1 MTEKLNTEQIGR
13 EIKESKE
20 ESFGIRPEVELSQV
34 GTSAEIPQSSIIKI
48 EYKDLNNQNIS
59 NSGEQNTKNYKT
71 STAIRE
77 HKSCGDMWGDLINS
91 KGPNEELPL

>member
-48 EYKDLNNQNIS
+48 DPRNLNNSITEDNKKNDKQQEHVSTDIET
-59 NSGEQNTKNYKT
+59 SGNKWSEV
-71 STAIRE
+71 IRNKQE
-77 HKSCGDMWGDLINS
+77 AGV
-91 KGPNEELPL
+91 ETELPL